1 MAFNAKNFG
10 QILRYLRE
18 HDGLSMLSLGEK
30 LGTSAS
36 RIKSWEN
43 GDSVPSVKW
52 VVALCEVLDVPY
64 EVLLETEKEEII
76 HYNDQEWD
84 DIMNGVRPEDK
95 VSAEDIMMAEMTKAD
110 YLEKLLAISSA
121 LGRQDLLELCALA
134 EVKADK
140 NRDYS

>member
-10 QILRYLRE
+10 QILRFLRE

-43 GDSVPSVKW
+43 GDSVPSAKWIVK
-52 VVALCEVLDVPY
+52 LSEILNVPY
-64 EVLLETEKEEII
+64 DVLLEKDKEEVV
-76 HYNDQEWD
+76 HYSDQEWD

-95 VSAEDIMMAEMTKAD
+95 VSGEHIMRAQMTKAD
-110 YLEKLLAISSA
+110 YMEKLFSLTAS
-121 LGRQDLLELCALA
+121 LDRQDVIELCALA
-134 EVKADK
+134 QAKTEKRL
-140 NRDYS
+140 NY

>member
-10 QILRYLRE
+10 QILRFLRE

-43 GDSVPSVKW
+43 GDSVPSAKWIVK
-52 VVALCEVLDVPY
+52 LSEILNVPY
-64 EVLLETEKEEII
+64 DVLLEKDKEEVV
-76 HYNDQEWD
+76 HYSDQEWD

-95 VSAEDIMMAEMTKAD
+95 VSGEDIMRAQMTKAD
-110 YLEKLLAISSA
+110 YMEKLFSLTAS
-121 LGRQDLLELCALA
+121 LDRQDVIELCALA
-134 EVKADK
+134 QAKTDK
-140 NRDYS
+140 RLNY

>member
-10 QILRYLRE
+10 QILRFLRE

-43 GDSVPSVKW
+43 GDSVPSAKWIVK
-52 VVALCEVLDVPY
+52 LSEILNVPY
-64 EVLLETEKEEII
+64 DVLLEKDKEEVV
-76 HYNDQEWD
+76 HYSDQEWD

-95 VSAEDIMMAEMTKAD
+95 VSSENIMRAQMTKAD
-110 YLEKLLAISSA
+110 YMEKLFSLAAS
-121 LGRQDLLELCALA
+121 LDRQDVIELCALA
-134 EVKADK
+134 QAKTEKRL
-140 NRDYS
+140 NY

>member
-10 QILRYLRE
+10 QILRFLRE

-52 VVALCEVLDVPY
+52 VVALSEVLDVPY
-64 EVLLETEKEEII
+64 EVLLEAEKEDII
-76 HYNDQEWD
+76 HYSDQEWD
-84 DIMNGVRPEDK
+84 DIMNGVRPEKK
-95 VSAEDIMMAEMTKAD
+95 VSGEDIMRAQMTKAD
-110 YLEKLLAISSA
+110 YMEKLFSLTAS
-121 LGRQDLLELCALA
+121 LDRQDVIELCALA
-134 EVKADK
+134 QAKTEKRL
-140 NRDYS
+140 NY